1 MVNHIIRGL
10 NPFHGVLSRVAGQIG
25 IRRFRHKRP
34 NGFNLSVMDELADV
48 RRTDGLA
55 LRLCAGDDGQL
66 NARLGQ
72 NFGKRFVVQAGRVG
86 ERLFADVAPR
96 QVERGRDAGK
106 QRGVQLGVRV
116 TISASFKKYEGNVA
130 DEIM

>member
-1 MVNHIIRGL
+1 
-10 NPFHGVLSRVAGQIG
+10 
-25 IRRFRHKRP
+25 
-34 NGFNLSVMDELADV
+34 MDELADV
-48 RRTDGLA
+48 RRADGLA

-72 NFGKRFVVQAGRVG
+72 NLGKRFVVQAGRVG

-96 QVERGRDAGK
+96 QASSSAW
-106 QRGVQLGVRV
+106 VRV

>member
-10 NPFHGVLSRVAGQIG
+10 NPFHGVLARVAGQIG

-48 RRTDGLA
+48 RRADGLA

-72 NFGKRFVVQAGRVG
+72 NLGKRFVVQAGRVG
-86 ERLFADVAPR
+86 SSSAW
-96 QVERGRDAGK
+96 
-106 QRGVQLGVRV
+106 VRV